1 VLLGNRLSKTVV
13 LMLFALLAL
22 SSLVMVGSVSA
33 QSIPEPSVPEFTV
46 KFVNASYIMTATN
59 SYTGLDETEL
69 ISNNSIEITIT
80 NQPFDYS
87 DYQVFYN
94 VRVKPHFE
102 GNWTEVYPV
111 RNSTSL
117 FVNAVFSF
125 AEYINDDSPP
135 QSKSSFTLVAYP
147 VVPTELYLASGYDIK
162 SYYSGY
168 DGQDGEYFAVLYAIP
183 YGGQVDFEVEVLVG
197 HDSQVWVID
206 HPLYPWIGG
215 HFEPAVAYYGDSGWS
230 NTQTITI
237 GESQTSTPEPT
248 STPYTEPQ
256 SSEQTVILGVAV
268 TVAVVCAGL
277 GLLFYLIKRR

>member
-1 VLLGNRLSKTVV
+1 MSKNIALMLLVLLVLSGLDMAVTAFTQCVAK
-13 LMLFALLAL
+13 
-22 SSLVMVGSVSA
+22 
-33 QSIPEPSVPEFTV
+33 PSVPEFTV
-46 KFVNASYIMTATN
+46 RFVNASYTVTTRN

-111 RNSTSL
+111 RNSTSS

-277 GLLFYLIKRR
+277 GLLLYLIKRK